1 MLCCM
6 LQVYGPKGLGK
17 LSTGGHPRHLAQAQ
31 QGRLEN
37 QPQNGVNDVPHMQQ
51 HQDTEPVDGS
61 IDNHEELHSPDQV
74 KQGTI
79 SQDQLSQ
86 VQRSQEQHSQQQVKE
101 QFSDGGAKGK
111 AVEGQAQAVPIRK
124 ADCFAT
130 FNPPTVQEYQEVMLA
145 AKLKL
150 RCIWAHTP
158 EALLMR
164 LPQHI
169 VQVSSALFSL
179 HASMPKFVES
189 NAHDVVRTSFA
200 MTNNWLC
207 KLS

>member
-1 MLCCM
+1 M

-31 QGRLEN
+31 QGRLES

-61 IDNHEELHSPDQV
+61 SDNHEELHSQDQV

-130 FNPPTVQEYQEVMLA
+130 FNPPTVQEYQEVMLV
-145 AKLKL
+145 
-150 RCIWAHTP
+150 C
-158 EALLMR
+158 LL
-164 LPQHI
+164 Q
-169 VQVSSALFSL
+169 
-179 HASMPKFVES
+179 
-189 NAHDVVRTSFA
+189 N
-200 MTNNWLC
+200 
-207 KLS
+207 